1 MLSRLGKGR
10 PLWLIAFALA
20 ACLLSEALHQSGALG
35 TIDSR
40 LQDFWFQWQ
49 GKRAEPRHVAIVAL
63 DEETL
68 SAYPDDPMV
77 FWTNRFATAVARLR
91 EVGVKVVGLDML
103 LSTSPER
110 WLSNLG
116 GELQEA
122 ARSYD
127 QPFREQ
133 LNSGQL
139 ILAATRQGKGS
150 RETDYLLP
158 SPDYLLALPDFDIP
172 GYVALADLLD
182 EGDGVVR
189 RYRIAPVE
197 QDARSTLE
205 GGVPIYGLPAL
216 MAIRAAGQNPHATHW
231 QLAGREVTLN
241 QAAEPIPY
249 IGPPGSFP
257 LVSLKRLLADDAL
270 KDAGVLALRDKVVL
284 IGASAALNDEHFTP
298 YAARLL
304 SGRGSLMNG
313 VELHANVLESL
324 LSGYRLQPLDDTLRI
339 VGLVLLTTLAALAF
353 GAIPAWAGASL
364 WLVNSGLLVAAG
376 FLAFRAGLLIPVSEF
391 GLAMAISLLSVL
403 GWRLTGEERERTRI
417 RQIFSRYVSS
427 QVVKE
432 LLESGKRLE
441 LGGQTQ
447 SVTVLFSDIRNFTTI
462 SERLEARE
470 VVEMLNT
477 YFERACA
484 PLLAAGGSIDK
495 FIGDAIM
502 VEFGSPLPVQDHALH
517 GIKAAIALRKVAEEF
532 SDWMNARFPDR
543 NLPKFAVGIGLH
555 SGEAVIG
562 NIGSPTRM
570 EFTAIGDTVNLASRL
585 EGMTKEIGC
594 VILASKSTIDA
605 AGDSVNCGR
614 SSEIK
619 VKGRDEAVRVFEVL
633 GIQEGD

>member
-49 GKRAEPRHVAIVAL
+49 GKRAEPRHVSIVAL

-91 EVGVKVVGLDML
+91 EVGVKVIGLDML
-103 LSTSPER
+103 LSISPER

-139 ILAATRQGKGS
+139 VLAATRQGNGS
-150 RETDYLLP
+150 RDTDYLLP
-158 SPDYLLALPDFDIP
+158 SPDFLLALPNFDIP
-172 GYVALADLLD
+172 SHVALADLLD
-182 EGDGVVR
+182 EGDGVIR

-197 QDARSTLE
+197 QSARTSLS
-205 GGVPIYGLPAL
+205 GDVPIFGLPAL
-216 MAIRAAGQNPHATHW
+216 LAIHAAGENPQAKSW
-231 QLAGREVTLN
+231 MLGGRQVTLN
-241 QAAEPIPY
+241 QSAEPIPY

-257 LVSLKRLLADDAL
+257 VISLQRLLAEDAL

-284 IGASAALNDEHFTP
+284 IGARAAMNDEHFTP
-298 YAARLL
+298 YATKLL
-304 SGRGSLMNG
+304 SGRSVLMYG

-324 LSGYRLQPLDDTLRI
+324 LSGYRLQPLGDAPRI
-339 VGLVLLTTLAALAF
+339 AGAILLTSLATLAF
-353 GAIPAWAGASL
+353 TAIPAWAGALL
-364 WLVNSGLLVAAG
+364 WLVNSCMLVAAG
-376 FLAFRAGLLIPVSEF
+376 FLAFRAGVLVPVSEF
-391 GLAMAISLLSVL
+391 SLAMAIVLLSVL
-403 GWRLTGEERERTRI
+403 GWRLTGEQRERARI
-417 RQIFSRYVSS
+417 RQMFGRYVSN
-427 QVVKE
+427 QVVE
-432 LLESGKRLE
+432 ALLESDQRPE

-462 SERLEARE
+462 SERLEAKE

-502 VEFGSPLPVQDHALH
+502 VEFGSPLPVQDHALR

-532 SDWMNARFPDR
+532 SVWMNTRFPDR

-605 AGDSVNCGR
+605 AGAVVNWGR

-633 GIQEGD
+633 GIHEGD

>member
-633 GIQEGD
+633 GIQKGD

>member
-1 MLSRLGKGR
+1 MRICLGKGR
-10 PLWLIAFALA
+10 PFCLIAFALA
-20 ACLLSEALHQSGALG
+20 ACLISEALHQSGALA

-49 GKRAEPRHVAIVAL
+49 GKRAEPQHVAIVVL
-63 DEETL
+63 DEDTL

-77 FWTNRFATAVARLR
+77 FWTNRYALAISRLR
-91 EVGVKVVGLDML
+91 EAGVKVIGLDML
-103 LSTSPER
+103 LSISPER
-110 WLSNLG
+110 WLSKLG

-172 GYVALADLLD
+172 GHVALADLLD
-182 EGDGVVR
+182 EDDGVVR

-197 QDARSTLE
+197 QDARSALE
-205 GGVPIYGLPAL
+205 GDVPIYGLPAL
-216 MAIRAAGQNPHATHW
+216 MAIRAAGENPRSTRW
-231 QLAGREVTLN
+231 QIAGRELTLN
-241 QAAEPIPY
+241 QAAVPIPY
-249 IGPPGSFP
+249 IGPPGSFQP
-257 LVSLKRLLADDAL
+257 ISLKRVLADNAL
-270 KDAGVLALRDKVVL
+270 EDAGVLALRNKVVL

-324 LSGYRLQPLDDTLRI
+324 LSGYRLQPLDDTSRI
-339 VGLVLLTTLAALAF
+339 VVLVLLTTVAALAF
-353 GAIPAWAGASL
+353 GAIPAWAGATL
-364 WLVNSGLLVAAG
+364 WLAHSGLLVTAG
-376 FLAFRAGLLIPVSEF
+376 FLAFEAGLLIPVSEF

-432 LLESGKRLE
+432 LLESGKSLE

-447 SVTVLFSDIRNFTTI
+447 SMTVLFSDIRNFTTI

-484 PLLAAGGSIDK
+484 PLQAAGGSIDK

-502 VEFGSPLPVQDHALH
+502 VEFGSPLPVEDHAQR
-517 GIKAAIALRKVAEEF
+517 GVKAAIALSKVAEEF

-605 AGDSVNCGR
+605 AGDIVNCGR

-633 GIQEGD
+633 GIQKGD

>member
-484 PLLAAGGSIDK
+484 PLLAAGVSIDK